1 MEKYPW
7 KFELPIKLDNGK
19 KIKLIWLFFK
29 IRHEQSPVVCLT

>member
-19 KIKLIWLFFK
+19 KIKLIWLEYHFIPQPK
-29 IRHEQSPVVCLT
+29 N